1 MIDLHSHILHAIDD
15 GSRSLADAITV
26 ARTAVAGGVSL
37 MVATPH
43 GRSSVSAGS
52 RYSVALLRER
62 LEELQGTLDHAG
74 VPLKLV
80 AGTEIYAEPGALERL
95 HAGELLTYGSS
106 RAILIEFPLAIT
118 AHAAEELI
126 FSFQLAGYRVVLAH
140 PERYRFVQRDPNLLI
155 PLIER
160 GTLMQ
165 LTADALVGL
174 QGMQMRRLA
183 ELLLQHGMIQLIA
196 TDAHGPHLARMP
208 NLAAARELVAKLV
221 SDEAATLLTQRVP
234 SAVLTDTPLD
244 IPIPRPVRRWPMGW

>member
-43 GRSSVSAGS
+43 GRSSVSAGA
-52 RYSVALLRER
+52 RYTVALLHER
-62 LEELQGTLDHAG
+62 LEELQGALAHAG

-80 AGTEIYAEPGALERL
+80 AGTEIYAEPDALERL
-95 HAGELLTYGSS
+95 RAGELLTYGGS
-106 RAILIEFPLAIT
+106 RAILIEFPLAIAAPT
-118 AHAAEELI
+118 AEELI

-174 QGMQMRRLA
+174 QGMQMRNLA

-208 NLAAARELVAKLV
+208 NLAAAREQVTRLIG
-221 SDEAATLLTQRVP
+221 SDMATLLTQHVP
-234 SAVLTDTPLD
+234 AAVLADSPLD
-244 IPIPRPVRRWPMGW
+244 LPAPRSVGRWPRLW

>member
-15 GSRSLADAITV
+15 GSRSLADAMTV

-43 GRSSVSAGS
+43 GRSSISSGS
-52 RYSVALLRER
+52 RYSVALLHER
-62 LEELQGTLDHAG
+62 LEELQGALDRAG
-74 VPLKLV
+74 VPLNLV

-95 HAGELLTYGSS
+95 CAGELLTYGGS
-106 RAILIEFPLAIT
+106 RAILIEFSLAI
-118 AHAAEELI
+118 AAQAAEELI
-126 FSFQLAGYRVVLAH
+126 VSFQLAGYRVVVAH

-160 GTLMQ
+160 GALMQ

-174 QGMQMRRLA
+174 QGTQMRRLA

-208 NLAAARELVAKLV
+208 NLAAARETVTRLIGG
-221 SDEAATLLTQRVP
+221 EAATLLTQRVP
-234 SAVLTDTPLD
+234 AAVLADEPLD
-244 IPIPRPVRRWPMGW
+244 LPAPRSVGRRLTLW